1 MNIKGQGHADST
13 FKNFF
18 SLETAGPIE
27 AKFDVKPPWDGGMK
41 SYSNGPSLM
50 TNIAAISI
58 YSKTLKNLLLNEK
71 RKGHDIE
78 CWYTA

>member
-13 FKNFF
+13 FKKFF

-27 AKFDVKPPWDGGMK
+27 AKFDMKPPWGGGMK
-41 SYSNGPSLM
+41 SYSNGPGLM

-58 YSKTLKNLLLNEK
+58 YIKTLKNLLLRN
-71 RKGHDIE
+71 RKGDDLE
-78 CWYTA
+78 C